1 MREVDLAAAELRL
14 RDAFTAAGQAVTP
27 DSIHGLPAAPD
38 RPAWPPRPA
47 SERAGGAARGGP
59 WLRDQVLVPLAA
71 VTALALV
78 AVAVTV
84 IAPRLLAGGHRP
96 AAAGA
101 AQGQHYDRSLGGP
114 APRYFVGVR
123 LLGKG
128 GSPAALLSVYSAASG
143 RVVASLRPPGRGRW
157 FRAVAT
163 LGSDRTFVAAAGPGT
178 GAYRCHTWFYRFSIS
193 SSGQPVNVAELPSG
207 APGVV
212 TDSTALTASADGQ
225 MIAYATQA
233 CTSPASRVG
242 VIHLATRKATIWT
255 VPRSK
260 TRSLSLSADGSLLSV
275 VSGSGGG
282 PAEAQAP
289 GAGAAWILRTDD
301 QPGPL
306 AHHYRKVLL
315 PPSRVL
321 AAALS
326 PSGTVLYVITANGP
340 PNRHDLGKVTGYDVA
355 TGARVQPSRMLGGG
369 AGQRGIA
376 VAVSGRFALVYP
388 LRSDRVQELNLAT
401 GQQRSVPV
409 AAADTPVG
417 AAW

>member
-1 MREVDLAAAELRL
+1 VDLAATELRL

-27 DSIHGLPAAPD
+27 DSIRSLPAPQG
-38 RPAWPPRPA
+38 RPAWPPRSA
-47 SERAGGAARGGP
+47 RERAWGAPRRGP

-84 IAPRLLAGGHRP
+84 IAPRFLAGGHR
-96 AAAGA
+96 AATAGA
-101 AQGQHYDRSLGGP
+101 APAQQNDRALGGP

-128 GSPAALLSVYSAASG
+128 EPLAALLSVYSAASG
-143 RVVASLRPPGRGRW
+143 RIVASLRPPGRGRW

-163 LGSDRTFVAAAGPGT
+163 LGSGRTFVAAAGPGT

-193 SSGQPVNVAELPSG
+193 SSGQPVNVAELAAG

-212 TDSTALTASADGQ
+212 TDSTALAASADGQ

-233 CTSPASRVG
+233 CASPASRVG
-242 VIHLATRKATIWT
+242 VIHLATRKVTAWT

-260 TRSLSLSADGSLLSV
+260 PRSLSLSADGSLLSI

-282 PAEAQAP
+282 PAEARAR

-306 AHHYRKVLL
+306 ARRYRKVPL
-315 PPSRVL
+315 PPGGVL

-326 PSGTVLYVITANGP
+326 PSGTVLYAITANGP
-340 PNRHDLGKVTGYDVA
+340 PNWHSLGKLAGYDVT
-355 TGARVQPSRMLGGG
+355 TGARVRPSRVLGGG
-369 AGQRGIA
+369 VGPRGLA
-376 VAVSGRFALVYP
+376 VAASGRFALVYP

-409 AAADTPVG
+409 AAPDTPAG

>member
-1 MREVDLAAAELRL
+1 MREVDLAATELRL

-27 DSIHGLPAAPD
+27 GSIRGLPAPPD
-38 RPAWPPRPA
+38 RPAWQPRPA
-47 SERAGGAARGGP
+47 RERAGGAPRRGR

-84 IAPRLLAGGHRP
+84 IAPRLLAGGHR
-96 AAAGA
+96 A
-101 AQGQHYDRSLGGP
+101 AQAQRYDRALGGP

-128 GSPAALLSVYSAASG
+128 ESLAALLSVYSAASG
-143 RVVASLRPPGRGRW
+143 RIVASLRPPGRGRW

-163 LGSDRTFVAAAGPGT
+163 LGSDQTFVAAAGPGT

-193 SSGQPVNVAELPSG
+193 SSGQPVNVAELSAG

-212 TDSTALTASADGQ
+212 TDSTALAASADGQ

-233 CTSPASRVG
+233 CASPASRVG
-242 VIHLATRKATIWT
+242 VIHLATRKATVWT

-260 TRSLSLSADGSLLSV
+260 TRSLSLSADGSLLSI

-282 PAEAQAP
+282 PAEARAP

-306 AHHYRKVLL
+306 ARRYRKVPL
-315 PPSRVL
+315 PPGGVL

-326 PSGTVLYVITANGP
+326 PSGTVLYAITANGP
-340 PNRHDLGKVTGYDVA
+340 PNRHNLGKVAGYDVA
-355 TGARVQPSRMLGGG
+355 TGARVRPSRMLGGG

-401 GQQRSVPV
+401 GQQWSVPV